1 MKKLL
6 FAPALLLASLYSHAQ
21 QPYALRDASLSPV
34 TASSG
39 DQSFLLAKEYYQKG
53 QYSLAW
59 PLLRDLR
66 RSVLETDRINRG
78 LDVQE
83 IDFYAISCAL
93 MLGESAAPLEAQQY
107 INVTRNNTRVQQMNY
122 ALAEYEY
129 RHDQF
134 SEALAHYEAAG
145 TANISDEELGA
156 MKFHQG
162 YAYFTQKQFAQAKP
176 LFAEVRQRKDD
187 PNRLDAAY
195 YYGFIAF
202 ADRNY
207 TEALAAFREVENHPV
222 YQRIVPYY
230 VAQIYYVQG
239 RKEEAIRY
247 AEEKIKQGKAQQ
259 YDLELKQLLGHAY
272 FEKGQFAAAL
282 PYLEEY
288 VRRSTKVRREDL
300 YELSYSYYQQP
311 DYNKA
316 IEGFRQL
323 SGKEDSLSQHAMYL
337 LGDAYLKTGQ
347 KSNARNAFLFS
358 ASNSS
363 NASQREIA
371 RFQYAKLSYELGY
384 QDEALRSLRSF
395 VNDYPSS
402 AYATEATE
410 LLVAA
415 LANTNNYRDALLL
428 LDGLKNPSPAARRL
442 LPRILYG
449 RATELVND
457 GLLGEADALLDRA
470 LRAPENASVLP
481 FVNFWKGE
489 IAYRGNRIDDAI
501 RYYTAYLNAGAPANG
516 DANDRAVKYNLGY
529 SYLRKENYRV
539 AQTFFEP
546 LARNVSLGSD
556 ALTQDAYLRAADTY
570 FMQKLFAQA
579 RTMYDNVIRFSWP
592 AEDYATYQK
601 ALIVGITNANE
612 KVTLLNN
619 LTRKFPTSS
628 LVDDANLEIANTYM
642 AAERFRE
649 AVPYLQ
655 TLTKASGNNTS
666 KPQVHLKLGI
676 AYFNLKQNNEAITQ
690 FNTII
695 TQYPS
700 SEEADDALENLR
712 TIYVEQGQ
720 PNAYVE
726 AAKRA
731 GKPLSVN
738 AEDSLTYS
746 AAQIQ
751 LENGNTQTAQTQLE
765 QYLQRFSTGAYSLE
779 AHHNLATIYM
789 GKRDSTTALPHYE
802 HVAER
807 APNRFAEGAV
817 LNAARI
823 YFFSRKDY
831 AQAEKYYQQLK
842 GLTGDQETRLEAMR
856 GLLRSQYLQ
865 QKWTDATTNARDLVA
880 LKGSSA
886 DDKALANMV
895 LGRSAQLAAQW
906 DAAITAFR
914 NVTAVNKAAL
924 AAEARYEIAASY
936 FALDRPKDAEKA
948 AFEVIN
954 KSGSYQFWVTKAY
967 ILLGDLYF
975 RQKDYFNAKA
985 TFQSVYDN
993 STDPA
998 LKDEASRKLQQVTDE
1013 EAKNSKVGG
1022 Q

>member
-6 FAPALLLASLYSHAQ
+6 FAPALLLATLNSQAQ
-21 QPYALRDASLSPV
+21 QGYALRDAS
-34 TASSG
+34 ASAIVSTTL
-39 DQSFLLAKEYYQKG
+39 DHDFLLAKEYFQKG
-53 QYSLAW
+53 QYNLAW

-66 RSVLETDRINRG
+66 RSVQESDRINRG

-83 IDFYAISCAL
+83 IDYYAIASAL
-93 MLGESAAPLEAQQY
+93 MLGESAAPVEAQQY

-122 ALAEYEY
+122 QLAEYEY
-129 RHDQF
+129 RHELF

-145 TANISDEELGA
+145 TANISQSELYA

-176 LFAEVRQRKDD
+176 LFAEVRARKDD
-187 PNRLDAAY
+187 PNRLDASY
-195 YYGFIAF
+195 YYGFISF
-202 ADRNY
+202 SERRYAD
-207 TEALAAFREVENHPV
+207 ALAAFREVEDHPV
-222 YQRIVPYY
+222 YQRVVPYY

-239 RKEEAIRY
+239 RKDEAIRY

-272 FEKGQFAAAL
+272 FEKGQYSAAL
-282 PYLEEY
+282 PYLEDY

-347 KSNARNAFLFS
+347 KANARNAFLFS

-371 RFQYAKLSYELGY
+371 RFQYAKLSFELGY

-395 VNDYPSS
+395 INDYPSS
-402 AYATEATE
+402 TYNTEATE

-415 LANTNNYRDALLL
+415 LANTNNYREALSLL
-428 LDGLKNPSPAARRL
+428 EGLRNPSPAARRL

-489 IAYRGNRIDDAI
+489 IAYRGNRLDDAI

-516 DANDRAVKYNLGY
+516 DANDRAVRYNLGY

-546 LARNVSLGSD
+546 LSRNAAPGSD
-556 ALTQDAYLRAADTY
+556 ALTQDAYLRTADTY
-570 FMQKLFAQA
+570 YMQKQFAQA
-579 RTMYDNVIRFSWP
+579 RTLYDNVIRYSWP

-601 ALIVGITNANE
+601 ALIAGITNANE

-619 LTRKFPTSS
+619 LIRKFPASS
-628 LVDDANLEIANTYM
+628 LVNEANLEIADTYL
-642 AAERFRE
+642 AGERFRE

-655 TLTKASGNNTS
+655 TLTKATGNNTS
-666 KPQVHLKLGI
+666 KPQAHLKLGI
-676 AYFNLKQNNEAITQ
+676 AYYNLKQNNEAITQ
-690 FNTII
+690 FNTILS
-695 TQYPS
+695 QYPA

-726 AAKRA
+726 AARRA
-731 GKPLSVN
+731 GKPVSVN
-738 AEDSLTYS
+738 AEDSLTYA

-751 LENGNTQTAQTQLE
+751 MENGNTAGAQTQLE
-765 QYLQRFSTGAYSLE
+765 QYLQRFASGAYALE
-779 AHHNLATIYM
+779 AHYNLASIFM
-789 GKRDSTTALPHYE
+789 GRRDSSAALPHYE
-802 HVAER
+802 SVAER
-807 APNRFAEGAV
+807 APNRYAEASV
-817 LNAARI
+817 LHAARI
-823 YFFSRKDY
+823 FFFSRKDY
-831 AQAEKYYQQLK
+831 GAAERYYQQLK
-842 GLTGDQETRLEAMR
+842 ALTGNQETRLEAMR

-865 QKWTDATTNARDLVA
+865 QKWTEATANARDLVA

-895 LGRSAQLAAQW
+895 LGRSSQLASQW
-906 DAAITAFR
+906 EAAIAAFR

-924 AAEARYEIAASY
+924 AAEARYEIAASL
-936 FALDRPKDAEKA
+936 FALDRLKEAEKG

-954 KSGSYQFWVTKAY
+954 KSGSYEIWVTKAY
-967 ILLGDLYF
+967 LLLGDIF
-975 RQKDYFNAKA
+975 FKQKDYFNAKA
-985 TFQSVYDN
+985 TFQSIADN
-993 STDPA
+993 STNPE
-998 LKDEASRKLQQVTDE
+998 LKAEAARKLQLVTEE
-1013 EAKNSKVGG
+1013 EARNSKVGG

>member
-1 MKKLL
+1 MKQLL
-6 FAPALLLASLYSHAQ
+6 FAPLFLAAALHSQAQ
-21 QPYALRDASLSPV
+21 QPNALRTPEASALATN
-34 TASSG
+34 TA
-39 DQSFLLAKEYYQKG
+39 DPSFSLAKEYFQKG
-53 QYSLAW
+53 QYNLAW

-66 RSVLETDRINRG
+66 RSIRETDRINRA
-78 LDVQE
+78 LDVQDVE
-83 IDFYAISCAL
+83 YYTIASML
-93 MLGESAAPLEAQQY
+93 MLGEPRAAVEAQQY
-107 INVTRNNTRVQQMNY
+107 INVTRNNARVQQMNFQ
-122 ALAEYEY
+122 LAEYEFRQGQY
-129 RHDQF
+129 A
-134 SEALAHYEAAG
+134 EALAHYEAAG
-145 TANISDEELGA
+145 TANISDAELGA
-156 MKFHQG
+156 AKFHQG
-162 YAYFTQKQFAQAKP
+162 YAYFTQKQFAAARP
-176 LFAEVRQRKDD
+176 LFAEVRARKDD

-195 YYGFIAF
+195 YYGFISF

-207 TEALAAFREVENHPV
+207 SEALNAFREVEDHPV
-222 YQRIVPYY
+222 YQRVVPYY

-247 AEEKIKQGKAQQ
+247 AEEKIRQGKAQQ

-288 VRRSTKVRREDL
+288 VRRSQKVRREDL

-337 LGDAYLKTGQ
+337 LGDAYLKTNQ

-395 VNDYPSS
+395 VNDYPASPYN
-402 AYATEATE
+402 AEATE

-415 LANTNNYRDALLL
+415 LANTNNYRDALTLL
-428 LDGLKNPSPAARRL
+428 EGLKNPSPGARRL

-449 RATELVND
+449 RATELIND

-470 LRAPENASVLP
+470 LRAPDNAPVLP

-501 RYYTAYLNAGAPANG
+501 RYYTAYLNAGAPAGG
-516 DANDRAVKYNLGY
+516 DANERNVKYNLGY
-529 SYLRKENYRV
+529 SYLRKENYKV
-539 AQTFFEP
+539 AQSFFEP

-601 ALIVGITNANE
+601 ALITGITNSNE
-612 KVTLLNN
+612 KISLLNN
-619 LTRKFPTSS
+619 LIRKFPSSS
-628 LVDDANLEIANTYM
+628 LVDDANMEIANTYL
-642 AAERFRE
+642 ADERYRE
-649 AVPYLQ
+649 AVPYLV
-655 TLTKASGNNTS
+655 TLTKASGNATS
-666 KPQVHLKLGI
+666 KPQVYLKLGI
-676 AYFNLKQNNEAITQ
+676 AYFNQKQYNEAIAQ

-695 TQYPS
+695 TQYKA

-720 PNAYVE
+720 PNAYVD
-726 AAKRA
+726 AARRA

-746 AAQIQ
+746 AAQLQ
-751 LENGNTQTAQTQLE
+751 LENGNTAAAQTQLE
-765 QYLQRFSTGAYSLE
+765 GYLQRFGTGAYSLD
-779 AHHNLATIYM
+779 AHHNLAGIYIN
-789 GKRDSTTALPHYE
+789 KRDSAAALPHYE
-802 HVAER
+802 VVAER

-817 LNAARI
+817 LQAARI

-842 GLTGDQETRLEAMR
+842 GLTGSQETRLEAMR

-865 QKWTDATTNARDLVA
+865 QKWADATANARDLVA
-880 LKGSSA
+880 LKGSST

-895 LGRSAQLAAQW
+895 LGRSGQLAGQW

-914 NVTAVNKAAL
+914 NVIAVNKAAL

-936 FALDRPKDAEKA
+936 LALNRDKDAEKA

-954 KSGSYQFWVTKAY
+954 KSGSYELWVTKSY
-967 ILLGDLYF
+967 LLLGDLYF

-985 TFQSVYDN
+985 TFQSVADN
-993 STDPA
+993 STNPE
-998 LKDEASRKLQQVTDE
+998 LKAEATRKLQQVTE
-1013 EAKNSKVGG
+1013 VEAANSKIGG